1 MAEVLSVNDAN
12 FKAEVLES
20 LTPVL
25 VDFWATWCAPCK
37 QMSEIIDS
45 VAPAYKGKVK
55 VLKLNVDEATN
66 IAAQYGITA
75 VPTLILFKRGKEA
88 KRMVGVVSKQ
98 KLEDGLKGI
107 I

>member
-1 MAEVLSVNDAN
+1 MVEVLSVSDAN
-12 FKAEVLES
+12 FKGEVLES
-20 LTPVL
+20 PTPVL

-45 VAPAYKGKVK
+45 IVPTYKDKIKV
-55 VLKLNVDEATN
+55 VKLNVDEATS

-75 VPTLILFKRGKEA
+75 VPTLILFKGGKEA

-98 KLEDGLKGI
+98 KLEDSLKTV
-107 I
+107 